1 MGRWCWRRN
10 HTLGITTSKI
20 GMLGYRMSVLKY
32 TEGVYKKVDVGE
44 DEEENG
50 TNEEFNEEATEE
62 VVDING

>member
-1 MGRWCWRRN
+1 
-10 HTLGITTSKI
+10 
-20 GMLGYRMSVLKY
+20 MSVLKY